1 MSRLARSRWFRP
13 RAFHGT
19 RANLKWFLVRHLSAI
34 NVPLLVMNVPHEDI
48 ACRPCGRNGCGRL
61 LASVSE
67 QYSELGQIASTTH
80 IEGQIGI
87 RNLAVI
93 WLGLCPCLD
102 RKIFERVGDCMCA
115 GATAYAV
122 TGFGKFWRI
131 EAVAAL
137 SVRPSLR
144 LVSFLYFRWRCS
156 ARFARTSIFLHLH
169 SWASAAAPAFP
180 RAAHPFLPPPTY
192 HHACMD
198 SCTTTFSP
206 PHNPLR
212 RPVNSNVRGP
222 LDVLYGFRGDVC
234 VWSVLRRR
242 GRQHEGAGRVREGKS
257 PKPVFAWHC
266 AALVGFASTT
276 AVLERH

>member
-1 MSRLARSRWFRP
+1 MT
-13 RAFHGT
+13 HGG
-19 RANLKWFLVRHLSAI
+19 LVRQSWFTH
-34 NVPLLVMNVPHEDI
+34 
-48 ACRPCGRNGCGRL
+48 PC
-61 LASVSE
+61 
-67 QYSELGQIASTTH
+67 
-80 IEGQIGI
+80 
-87 RNLAVI
+87 
-93 WLGLCPCLD
+93 
-102 RKIFERVGDCMCA
+102 
-115 GATAYAV
+115 
-122 TGFGKFWRI
+122 
-131 EAVAAL
+131 
-137 SVRPSLR
+137 
-144 LVSFLYFRWRCS
+144 VSFLSCILDGVAVLDLLEPPFSFTYIRGRQ
-156 ARFARTSIFLHLH
+156 LQHPH
-169 SWASAAAPAFP
+169 SPVL
-180 RAAHPFLPPPTY
+180 LPPHPTY

>member
-1 MSRLARSRWFRP
+1 MIFLLLSWSLSFAAGHIILGNGSYVYLAVLYFPVVHPQALLWRWHDTRRP
-13 RAFHGT
+13 R
-19 RANLKWFLVRHLSAI
+19 
-34 NVPLLVMNVPHEDI
+34 P
-48 ACRPCGRNGCGRL
+48 
-61 LASVSE
+61 
-67 QYSELGQIASTTH
+67 SELVH
-80 IEGQIGI
+80 
-87 RNLAVI
+87 
-93 WLGLCPCLD
+93 
-102 RKIFERVGDCMCA
+102 
-115 GATAYAV
+115 
-122 TGFGKFWRI
+122 
-131 EAVAAL
+131 
-137 SVRPSLR
+137 PSLR
-144 LVSFLYFRWRCS
+144 LVSFLYSRWRCS

-180 RAAHPFLPPPTY
+180 RPAPSSSYLPPRLHGFM
-192 HHACMD
+192 HHHLL
-198 SCTTTFSP
+198 P